1 MLTNLDT
8 ELFKKHLS
16 FWNNLSNDQQQ
27 YLLNHTNLIHYTKG
41 TILHYDDT
49 DCIGV
54 LFMKSGTLRTYM
66 LSEEGREVTLYRLE
80 SNDFCIL
87 SASCILDTIT
97 FDVSIIAETDCD
109 ILQISS
115 IAFSKLTN
123 ENIYVECFSYQFATK
138 RFSNVMQ
145 AMQEL
150 LFVSFDKRL
159 VSFLLTESKR
169 ENTDCLHITHEQIA
183 KYLGTAREV
192 VSRKLKSFSSQGY
205 IKLTRG
211 TIQILDFDCLNQLLL

>member
-1 MLTNLDT
+1 MLTVTDT
-8 ELFKKHLS
+8 DLLKNHLS
-16 FWNNLSNDQQQ
+16 FWKNLSNDQQQ
-27 YLLNHTNLIHYTKG
+27 YLLDHTNLIHYTKG
-41 TILHYDDT
+41 TVLHYGET
-49 DCIGV
+49 DCLGV

-66 LSEEGREVTLYRLE
+66 LSEEGREITLYRLE
-80 SNDFCIL
+80 ANDLCIL

-97 FDVSIIAETDCD
+97 FDVSITAETDCN
-109 ILQISS
+109 ILQISPA
-115 IAFSKLTN
+115 AFSRLTN

-169 ENTDCLHITHEQIA
+169 ETANRLHITHEQIA

-192 VSRKLKSFSSQGY
+192 VSRKLKSFSDKGY
-205 IKLTRG
+205 IRITRG
-211 TIQILDFDCLNQLLL
+211 TIEILDFDSLNQLLL